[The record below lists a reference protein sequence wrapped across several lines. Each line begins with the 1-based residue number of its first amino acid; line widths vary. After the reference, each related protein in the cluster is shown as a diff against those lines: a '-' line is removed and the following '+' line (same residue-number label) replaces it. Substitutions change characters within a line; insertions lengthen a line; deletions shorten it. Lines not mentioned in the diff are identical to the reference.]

1 LFLLILKQSVIIFE
15 FADRLNNIETNK
27 RIMLKYLLF
36 YVLLF
41 ININCWSADYNR
53 KINWVQKL
61 KTVDSTETTSLDFEG
76 SLYINNSHLP
86 YWVESFD
93 LNSSNAEV
101 FINSEVFEPINN
113 SQFALTDTIGN
124 DIRFKAEI
132 GSSAGHSIL
141 RLSIFPFVMR
151 NNQIEK
157 LVEFTVS
164 IKENPNYIKSASS
177 AYQWKATSV
186 LASGKW
192 IKIKTKDKGIY
203 KITFD
208 QLKQWGFSNPDQVS
222 MYGNGGFMLP
232 VLNRNTSIDDLNSY
246 PVLKG
251 KDNAGKDCLF
261 FYSIGNIRI
270 DEDPKTGILTHKQNY
285 YSTETYFYLTDQG
298 TPKIITKAAEL
309 TDNSGKTI
317 NSFANYGFYEKEAVN
332 KLFSGSQWFGE
343 EFISGQ
349 SQTISLSLDN
359 PDLTKTAQFVVSAI
373 ARSSASSSMNI
384 AINGTSMSDISFQ
397 GLDVSDPTSNFADEK
412 TSKFSGLA
420 SSKNIQVKMTYSA
433 FNSSSN
439 AWLDY
444 VSVNYQSFLN
454 MNSDVYTFRGKGAD
468 GTALVSEFVL
478 SGASAT
484 TRIFDVTDINNTF
497 EIPAI
502 YSGGQQ
508 KFKSNSTVTRE
519 YVAFN
524 PEGTIPAPESVGIVA
539 NQNLHAADLSEMIIV
554 SNSKLLAVADTL
566 ADFHRNIDGMKV
578 QVVTPDIIYNE
589 FSGGLPDP
597 SGLRNYFR
605 MCYDLGKQSGK
616 NTLKYVLLM
625 GDGSYDNRNILG
637 NNYNLIP
644 TYQSENSLSPTE
656 SFVTDDFFVFLD
668 EDEGDSQGIVDL
680 GIGRIPANNAD
691 DAKSVVDKIKHYYE
705 PESMGNWRNVVTFIA
720 DDGDYNTHMSQA
732 ESLATSV
739 NKSYPGFFTDKIY
752 FDAFKQISTSGGEK
766 YPDVTAAINNRVKQ
780 GTLVMNYTGHANEKS
795 LADEGVLD
803 IGIIKSWGN
812 YNRLPIFVTAT
823 CEFSRFDADFT
834 SAGEEILFNPKGG
847 GVGLF
852 STTRLVYS
860 GANFVLNDKFFK
872 YIFEKDNQ
880 GKNLRLGDV
889 MLKAKAAANTG
900 INQLNFT
907 LLADPAMRL
916 ANPNYQVKTTS
927 IDGKNVETQIDTIR
941 TLSVVTVKGFVA
953 DNNGAKLTSFNG
965 QIIPTVFDKAM
976 QVQTLGNAGQTPM
989 SYSVQNNVIYKGL
1002 ASVKNG
1008 AFEFSFFV
1016 PKDVSYKID
1025 KGKILYYAYNET
1037 VDAQGYFNGFYVG
1050 GTSNN
1055 TVSDSKGPDVE
1066 LFLNSESFKDGGQ
1079 VSASSVL
1086 IANIS
1091 DATGINTS
1099 GTGIGHDITAVL
1111 DDDYS
1116 NIMTLN
1122 DYFQADKDLYT
1133 SGKIVFPLT
1142 DLAEGEHVLKLKV
1155 WDVLNNSTEVEI
1167 RFVVKDDFRIETVKC
1182 YPNPMQ
1188 GQTKFVFT
1196 HNQPDESFGVT
1207 LDVFSSSGAQM
1218 DVFKTTVASSGTE
1231 SMPFEWIPADRLVKM
1246 KPGVYIYRLTV
1257 TTSDG
1262 KIGTGSGRL
1271 VFVYR

>member
-1 LFLLILKQSVIIFE
+1 MLKFLLFCG
-15 FADRLNNIETNK
+15 
-27 RIMLKYLLF
+27 LLF
-36 YVLLF
+36 F
-41 ININCWSADYNR
+41 NINSWSADYHR
-53 KINWVQKL
+53 KINWIQKAQ
-61 KTVDSTETTSLDFEG
+61 TVDSTGTSILDFDG
-76 SLYINNSHLP
+76 SIANNKSSLP

-101 FINSEVFEPINN
+101 SINDSVFEPIAN
-113 SQFALTDTIGN
+113 SQISLNDTIGS
-124 DIRFKAEI
+124 DLKFKSEI
-132 GSSAGHSIL
+132 GSSAGHSML
-141 RLSIFPFVMR
+141 RLTISPFVKR

-164 IKENPNYIKSASS
+164 IKENPNYLKSASL
-177 AYQWKATSV
+177 AYQWKTTSV

-192 IKIKTKDKGIY
+192 VKIKTKDKGIY

-222 MYGNGGFMLP
+222 VYGNGGFMLP
-232 VLNRNTSIDDLNSY
+232 VLNKNTSVDDLNTY

-261 FYSIGNIRI
+261 FYSTGSVRI
-270 DEDPKTGILTHKQNY
+270 DEDSKTGILTHQQNY
-285 YSTETYFYLTDQG
+285 YSTETYFYLSDQG
-298 TPKIITKAAEL
+298 TTKIISKAAEL
-309 TDNSGKTI
+309 TDNSGRTI
-317 NSFANYGFYEKEAVN
+317 SSFTNYAYYEKEAVN
-332 KLFSGSQWFGE
+332 KLSSGSQWFGE
-343 EFISGQ
+343 EFNPGQ
-349 SQTISLSLDN
+349 SQTVSLNLDN
-359 PDLTKTAQFVVSAI
+359 ADLTKSAQFVVSAV
-373 ARSSASSSMNI
+373 ARSSASSLMNVNV
-384 AINGTSMSDISFQ
+384 NGTLTADLSFQ
-397 GLDVSDPTSNFADEK
+397 ALSVSDPTSDFADK
-412 TSKFSGLA
+412 QISKFSGLA
-420 SSKNIQVKMTYSA
+420 PSKSIQVKLTYNA
-433 FNSSSN
+433 YNSSSN

-454 MNSDVYTFRGKGAD
+454 MNSDVYLFRGKGAD
-468 GTALVSEFVL
+468 GTVLVSEFVL

-497 EIPAI
+497 EVPAI
-502 YSGGQQ
+502 YSGGQL
-508 KFKSNSTVTRE
+508 KFKSNSNVTRE

-524 PEGTIPAPESVGIVA
+524 PGGSIPVPESVGAVD
-539 NQNLHAADLSEMIIV
+539 NQNLHAAELSEMIIV
-554 SNSKLLAVADTL
+554 SNSKLITTANELAE
-566 ADFHRNIDGMKV
+566 FHRSIDGMKV
-578 QVVTPDIIYNE
+578 QVVTADAVYNE

-605 MCYDLGKQSGK
+605 MCYDLGKQTGK
-616 NTLKYVLLM
+616 NTLKYILLM
-625 GDGSYDNRNILG
+625 GDGSFDNRNIRGKNL
-637 NNYNLIP
+637 NLIP

-668 EDEGDSQGIVDL
+668 EDEGGSQGIVDL
-680 GIGRIPANNAD
+680 GIGRIPANNTD
-691 DAKSVVDKIKHYYE
+691 DAQSVIDKIKHYYE
-705 PESMGNWRNVVTFIA
+705 KESMGNWRNVVTFIA

-739 NKSYPGFFTDKIY
+739 NNAYPGFFTDKIY
-752 FDAFKQISTSGGEK
+752 FDAFRQISTSGGEK
-766 YPDVTAAINNRVKQ
+766 YPDVTTAINNRVKQ
-780 GTLVMNYTGHANEKS
+780 GTLVMNYTGHANEKN

-803 IGIIKSWGN
+803 IGIIKSWSN

-834 SAGEEILFNPKGG
+834 SAGEEILFKPKGG

-916 ANPNYQVKTTS
+916 ANPNYQVKTLS
-927 IDGKNVETQIDTIR
+927 IDGKDVDIQTDTIR
-941 TLSVVTVKGFVA
+941 TLSVVTVKGFIA

-965 QIIPTVFDKAM
+965 EIIPTVYDKAL
-976 QVQTLGNAGQTPM
+976 QVETLGNSGETPM

-1008 AFEFSFFV
+1008 EFEFSFFV
-1016 PKDVSYKID
+1016 PKDISYKID

-1037 VDAQGYFNGFYVG
+1037 VDAQGFFDGFYVG
-1050 GTSNN
+1050 GAPNN
-1055 TVSDSKGPDVE
+1055 TVSDSKGPDIE

-1111 DDDYS
+1111 DGDYS

-1142 DLAEGEHVLKLKV
+1142 NLTDGEHILKLKV

-1167 RFVVKDDFRIETVKC
+1167 RFVVKDDFRIETVSC

-1188 GQTKFVFT
+1188 GQTKFIFT
-1196 HNQPDESFGVT
+1196 HNQPDESFEVT
-1207 LDVFSSSGAQM
+1207 LSVFSSSGAQM
-1218 DVFKTTVASSGTE
+1218 DVFKTTVGSNGTE

-1246 KPGVYIYRLTV
+1246 KPGVYIYRLMMTAN
-1257 TTSDG
+1257 DG
-1262 KIGTGSGRL
+1262 KVGTGSGRL
-1271 VFVYR
+1271 VFLYR

>member
-1 LFLLILKQSVIIFE
+1 MQ
-15 FADRLNNIETNK
+15 
-27 RIMLKYLLF
+27 
-36 YVLLF
+36 
-41 ININCWSADYNR
+41 
-53 KINWVQKL
+53 
-61 KTVDSTETTSLDFEG
+61 TVDTTKLSKLDFDG
-76 SLYINNSHLP
+76 SIVKDKSSLP
-86 YWVESFD
+86 YWIESFD
-93 LNSSNAEV
+93 LNSSNATV
-101 FINSEVFEPINN
+101 SISNAVFEPINN
-113 SQFALTDTIGN
+113 SQIVLNDSIGSE
-124 DIRFKAEI
+124 IKFSTEI
-132 GSSAGHSIL
+132 GSSAGHSRL
-141 RLSIFPFVMR
+141 RLTIFPFVKR
-151 NNQIEK
+151 NNKIQK

-164 IKENPNYIKSASS
+164 VKENPNYLKSASS
-177 AYQWKATSV
+177 AYQWKTTSV
-186 LASGKW
+186 LATGKW

-208 QLKQWGFSNPDQVS
+208 QLKQWGFPNPDLVS

-232 VLNRNTSIDDLNSY
+232 VLNKNTSVDDLNSY
-246 PVLKG
+246 PVSKG

-261 FYSIGNIRI
+261 FYSTGNIRI
-270 DEDPKTGILTHKQNY
+270 DEDSKTGVLTHQQNY
-285 YSTETYFYLTDQG
+285 YSTETYFYLSDQG
-298 TPKIITKAAEL
+298 TPKVISKAAEL

-317 NSFANYGFYEKEAVN
+317 NSFTNYAFYEKETVN
-332 KLFSGSQWFGE
+332 KLASGSQWFGE
-343 EFISGQ
+343 EFIPGQ
-349 SQTISLSLDN
+349 SQTISLTLDN
-359 PDLTKTAQFVVSAI
+359 PDLTKSAQFVVSAI
-373 ARSSASSSMNI
+373 SRSSASSSMNVTV
-384 AINGTSMSDISFQ
+384 NGTSKDDISFQ
-397 GLDVSDPTSNFADEK
+397 SLIVSDPTSDFADQK
-412 TSKFSGLA
+412 ISNFSGLA
-420 SSKNIQVKMTYSA
+420 PSKSIQVKLTYNA
-433 FNSSSN
+433 YNSSSN

-444 VSVNYQSFLN
+444 VSINYQSSLN
-454 MNSDVYTFRGKGAD
+454 MNSDVYLFRGKGAD
-468 GTALVSEFVL
+468 GTVQVSEFVL
-478 SGASAT
+478 SGASVT

-497 EIPAI
+497 EVPAI
-502 YSGGQQ
+502 YSGGQL
-508 KFKSNSTVTRE
+508 KFKSNSIVTRE

-524 PEGTIPAPESVGIVA
+524 PTGTIPVPESGGIVA

-554 SNSKLLAVADTL
+554 SNSKLLAAADSL
-566 ADFHRNIDGMKV
+566 AEFHRNIDGMKV
-578 QVVTPDIIYNE
+578 QVVTADDIYKE

-605 MCYDLGKQSGK
+605 MCYDLGKQTGK
-616 NTLKYVLLM
+616 NTLKYILLM

-637 NNYNLIP
+637 NNHNLIP

-668 EDEGDSQGIVDL
+668 EDEGGSIGIVDL
-680 GIGRIPANNAD
+680 GIGRIPANNMD
-691 DAKSVVDKIKHYYE
+691 DAKSVIDKIKHYYE
-705 PESMGNWRNVVTFIA
+705 KESMGNWRNVVTFIA
-720 DDGDYNTHMSQA
+720 DDGDYNTHMNQA

-739 NKSYPGFFTDKIY
+739 HKAYPGFFTDKIY

-766 YPDVTAAINNRVKQ
+766 YPDVTTAINNRVKQ

-803 IGIIKSWGN
+803 IGIIKSWSN

-823 CEFSRFDADFT
+823 CEFSRFDADLT
-834 SAGEEILFNPKGG
+834 SAGEEILFSPKGG

-872 YIFEKDNQ
+872 YIFEKDDQ

-889 MLKAKAAANTG
+889 MLKAKAEANTG

-916 ANPNYQVKTTS
+916 ANPNYQVKTIS
-927 IDGKNVETQIDTIR
+927 IDGKDVNVQSDTIR

-953 DNNGAKLTSFNG
+953 DNNGIKLTSFNG
-965 QIIPTVFDKAM
+965 EIIPTVYDKAM
-976 QVQTLGNAGQTPM
+976 QVETLGNAGQTPM

-1008 AFEFSFFV
+1008 EFEFSFFV
-1016 PKDVSYKID
+1016 PKDISYKID

-1037 VDAQGYFNGFYVG
+1037 VDAQGYFDGFYVG
-1050 GTSNN
+1050 GAPNN

-1111 DDDYS
+1111 DGNYS

-1122 DYFQADKDLYT
+1122 DYFQADKDVYT
-1133 SGKIVFPLT
+1133 SGKIIFPLS

-1155 WDVLNNSTEVEI
+1155 WDVLNNSTEVEV
-1167 RFVVKDDFRIETVKC
+1167 RFVVKDDFRIETVSC

-1188 GQTKFVFT
+1188 GQTNFIFT
-1196 HNQPDESFGVT
+1196 HNKPDESFAVT
-1207 LDVFSSSGAQM
+1207 LSVYSTSGAQM

-1246 KPGVYIYRLTV
+1246 KPGVYIYRLMV
-1257 TTSDG
+1257 TANDG
-1262 KIGTGSGRL
+1262 KVGTGSGRL
-1271 VFVYR
+1271 VFLYR